1 MISFSRNFCFLNS
14 LYITSV
20 GLFACNISSSFI
32 FSSSLFSSCFSVFFL
47 WTDNDMILPRRTA
60 LLVSQSNEADDFGE
74 SFISRKDVH
83 SVLK

>member
-1 MISFSRNFCFLNS
+1 MN
-14 LYITSV
+14 
-20 GLFACNISSSFI
+20 

-47 WTDNDMILPRRTA
+47 WTENYIILPRRTA

-83 SVLK
+83 SVIK